1 MASFY
6 ASMGTFLGGV
16 ITIVLVKLLKA
27 DPSAEKTRSL
37 IGVMQSFSAGVMIFM
52 TCFHLIP
59 ESTET
64 IGSHETMIY
73 FFVGVLCFVVL
84 DRFIIP
90 EDHGHDHG
98 DDQTSKVEEKS
109 RAKGKGKETTIDKEV
124 KFVDLWA
131 LHRTSVITF
140 VAMAL
145 HNIPG
150 NQN

>member
-1 MASFY
+1 MIY
-6 ASMGTFLGGV
+6 IV
-16 ITIVLVKLLKA
+16 VLVRLLRA
-27 DPSAEKTRSL
+27 DPGSDRTRSI
-37 IGVMQSFSAGVMIFM
+37 IGVMQSFAAGVMIFM

-59 ESTET
+59 ESTEA

-73 FFVGVLCFVVL
+73 FFIGVLVFVIL

-90 EDHGHDHG
+90 EEHEHSEESNEKKKR
-98 DDQTSKVEEKS
+98 TSAKKRSNSISKKVNNDFW
-109 RAKGKGKETTIDKEV
+109 T
-124 KFVDLWA
+124 

-150 NQN
+150 